1 VRRDEGIAP
10 VKLLAF
16 AVAGSSAASF
26 YFTPFEWSNNQYR
39 GR

>member
-1 VRRDEGIAP
+1 VRRDEEIAP

-26 YFTPFEWSNNQYR
+26 YFTALS
-39 GR
+39 GAKSGVD